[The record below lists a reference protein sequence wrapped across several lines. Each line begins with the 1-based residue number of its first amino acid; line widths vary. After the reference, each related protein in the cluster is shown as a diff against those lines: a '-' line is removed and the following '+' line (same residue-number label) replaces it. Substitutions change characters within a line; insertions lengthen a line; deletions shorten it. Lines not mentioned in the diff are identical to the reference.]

1 MEGGW
6 ATKRVI
12 FMRFTLSYNQL
23 KTDCCKM
30 FHVNLMV
37 TIKQKPTTDKEKGI
51 RAQNYGKSSNHKGRQ
66 EERKKGTTK
75 KPEQLTRWQ
84 LTSPYKI
91 LQSKD
96 TQSLNG

>member
-51 RAQNYGKSSNHKGRQ
+51 RTINKMATDKSLQNSPIKRHTVT
-66 EERKKGTTK
+66 ERINK
-75 KPEQLTRWQ
+75 TR
-84 LTSPYKI
+84 LNYMFPTEIHVS
-91 LQSKD
+91 SKD
-96 TQSLNG
+96 TS